1 MLGAGG
7 FRGFCYLTRALE
19 RGVRSRGEG
28 ILCAKTLPALVLKL
42 DRTDNSL
49 KLANSVTFDR
59 MEKTLKHLRRV
70 VVPSSP
76 MAKSFETNTSATAQS
91 LQPVSLQEDDENA
104 HEDVAEVAQDPAG
117 TTTSNSSQGQGD
129 SDKAEDPAEAP
140 KLPIPASASSQT
152 STARPVSHISFS
164 HTQNTGLINSLMG
177 IETPTWQDGLPPSF
191 KDIETNDGTEPQ
203 VEWLGDRLNDSQ
215 KEAIKFCLKADSI
228 ACIHGPPGVSRFGK
242 T

>member
-1 MLGAGG
+1 VSDVLSDRFFMSLVALLGRGAC
-7 FRGFCYLTRALE
+7 FRADGQL
-19 RGVRSRGEG
+19 GVK
-28 ILCAKTLPALVLKL
+28 AVPALDLYL
-42 DRTDNSL
+42 DCTDNSL

-117 TTTSNSSQGQGD
+117 TTTSSSSQGQGD

-152 STARPVSHISFS
+152 STARPVSHTSFS

-177 IETPTWQDGLPPSF
+177 IETPTWQDSLPPSF
-191 KDIETNDGTEPQ
+191 KNIETDDGTEPQ

-215 KEAIKFCLKADSI
+215 KEAIEFCLKADSI
-228 ACIHGPPGVSRFGK
+228 ACIHGPPGVGHFGK